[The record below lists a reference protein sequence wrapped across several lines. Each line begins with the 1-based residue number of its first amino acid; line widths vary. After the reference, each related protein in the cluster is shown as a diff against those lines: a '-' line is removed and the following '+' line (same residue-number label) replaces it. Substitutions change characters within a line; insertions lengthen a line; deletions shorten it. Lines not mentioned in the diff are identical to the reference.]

1 MKSAKIDLAPGELG
15 FGGKREGG
23 EKGGLVGWGF
33 GVFKVGRI
41 GQRENQTNLLFH
53 LEIFTWFLR
62 EKSVQSPEL
71 EGC

>member
-1 MKSAKIDLAPGELG
+1 MCEIGEDRLG
-15 FGGKREGG
+15 PRGVGFWREKRR
-23 EKGGLVGWGF
+23 GGLVGWGF

-41 GQRENQTNLLFH
+41 GQRENQTNPPSH

-62 EKSVQSPEL
+62 KKSVPSPEL